1 MIKHSRTTRKKSNA
15 LDVVQSFINQ
25 RQRISES
32 KIDENPSDTS
42 EPAQK
47 KIRVEPRY
55 DELYELPFEDKFEIY
70 TKEGQK
76 KQEQEEEGCSN
87 GQPG

>member
-1 MIKHSRTTRKKSNA
+1 M
-15 LDVVQSFINQ
+15 QSFINQ

-32 KIDENPSDTS
+32 KLDENPSDTS

-47 KIRVEPRY
+47 KIRVEPRD

-70 TKEGQK
+70 TKEQIK
-76 KQEQEEEGCSN
+76 SMIKLFKENQTKNSQA
-87 GQPG
+87 